1 MPLQYAVFVVA
12 FAILAFLA
20 VTNLIRNLM
29 TLAQDSQRMR
39 APTPPAQATVG
50 ASPAQPFSAQNSR
63 SVPHPEF
70 LDESGKVIDEPLL
83 VMRSITVEDVR
94 DQLDALYDASPGQSD
109 EAHGEA

>member
-1 MPLQYAVFVVA
+1 MPLPHAIFVVA

-20 VTNLIRNLM
+20 VTNLIRNLI
-29 TLAQDSQRMR
+29 TLSQDSQRMR
-39 APTPPAQATVG
+39 APTPPAQAAAG
-50 ASPAQPFSAQNSR
+50 ASPAQPFSAQSSR

-94 DQLDALYDASPGQSD
+94 DQLDALYDASPGKND

>member
-1 MPLQYAVFVVA
+1 MLQTLYILA

-39 APTPPAQATVG
+39 APTPPVNAI
-50 ASPAQPFSAQNSR
+50 SDPPPNQPFSSTSR

-70 LDESGKVIDEPLL
+70 LDETGKVIDEPLL

-94 DQLDALYDASPGQSD
+94 DQLDALYDASPGQND